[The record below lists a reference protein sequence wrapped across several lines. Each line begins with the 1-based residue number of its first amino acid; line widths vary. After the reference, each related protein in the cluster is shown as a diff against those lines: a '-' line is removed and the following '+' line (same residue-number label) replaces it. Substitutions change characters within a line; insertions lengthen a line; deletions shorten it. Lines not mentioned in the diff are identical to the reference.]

1 MFIAR
6 RLTACPPVCL
16 QTDDLARMYRL
27 FQRVPKGLEPV
38 SEIFREHVEGEGN
51 RLVKDVTEAMED
63 KRGKVGRLYLGLA
76 ACQYTRNWH
85 NTVYCIMQATLCSYM
100 QRKKT

>member
-1 MFIAR
+1 MHVHAP
-6 RLTACPPVCL
+6 LPCPDL

-38 SEIFREHVEGEGN
+38 AEIFREHVEGEGN

-63 KRGKVGRLYLGLA
+63 KRGKVGRGG
-76 ACQYTRNWH
+76 RD
-85 NTVYCIMQATLCSYM
+85 
-100 QRKKT
+100 RGR